1 MLGEMIRCFFDDA
14 DRLLPRMHAA
24 LQSGDLME
32 VGRLGHRL
40 KGTIVYLGAEPADE
54 ATLRVERLSQP
65 GGAAAGAE
73 EAAQAVRILQQE
85 CDTLKAALVD
95 RFANDARVGPQP

>member
-24 LQSGDLME
+24 LQSGDLAE

-40 KGTIVYLGAEPADE
+40 KGTVVYLGAESADE
-54 ATLRVERLSQP
+54 ATLRVEKLSQP
-65 GGAAAGAE
+65 GDVPAEAE
-73 EAAQAVRILQQE
+73 EAAQAVHILQQE
-85 CDTLKAALVD
+85 CETLKAALAQH
-95 RFANDARVGPQP
+95 RPATQTGP